1 MQGQRKRRPR
11 GTGSIRERDGKLYG
25 KFSVRGKAV
34 ERLIGPARQPGS
46 KEGLT
51 RTQAE
56 ARLREMMSELSVA
69 PPPVVERIT
78 VKEAGDRLIRQ
89 LKLKQRKA
97 STTDNYESILR
108 AQLVPAFPQS
118 LTQITDADV
127 EDYIEDCVTEQGISV
142 RSTLNYVGFLH
153 HIFEFAIKKRWA
165 NANPCRTAEKPTR
178 AEDTEIHFL
187 DTNELEAL
195 VQTAGGRLKHTPESI
210 QRHHAILT
218 MRNEGVPWSAVCQR
232 LGIKEGVAHYLKG
245 IDPRA
250 VSEDEIAFVE
260 LDPVLYLAAAMTGL
274 RRGELLALR
283 WMDVDWNARLIR
295 VCQSYYRGRFTT
307 PKGNRGR
314 DVPLP
319 VRVARALE
327 DHSQRAAFTADADLV
342 FCHPHT
348 GGPLDDSH
356 LHKRFKRALRRAG
369 VREIRF
375 HDLRHTFGTR
385 CAASGIEMRTLQEW
399 MGHRDCKTTLRYA
412 AYAPKH
418 DEAAR
423 VDAAFGD
430 DPSTY
435 PSTKVSKTQRNPEV
449 VNPVATGETT

>member
-1 MQGQRKRRPR
+1 MTQNQRTRRPR
-11 GTGSIRERDGKLYG
+11 GTGSIRERDGRLYG
-25 KFSVRGKAV
+25 KFFVRGRPI
-34 ERLIGPARQPGS
+34 ERLIGSARQPGT

-51 RTQAE
+51 KTQAE
-56 ARLREMMSELSVA
+56 TRLREMMAELNVA

-78 VKEAGDRLIRQ
+78 VKDAGDRLIRQ
-89 LKLKQRKA
+89 LQLQQRKA

-108 AQLVPAFPQS
+108 TQLVPAFPQP
-118 LTQITDADV
+118 LTQITEVDV
-127 EDYIEDCVTEQGISV
+127 EDYIEHCLTEQGLSV
-142 RSTLNYVGFLH
+142 KSTLNYLAFLH
-153 HIFEFAIKKRWA
+153 HTFEFAIKKRWA
-165 NANPCRTAEKPTR
+165 NENPCRMAEKPKR
-178 AEDTEIHFL
+178 VEDTETHFL
-187 DTNELEAL
+187 DAKELEAL
-195 VQTAGGRLKHTPESI
+195 VRAAGGRLKHTHESI
-210 QRHHAILT
+210 QRHHAIRQ
-218 MRNEGVPWSAVCQR
+218 MRSEGLPWSTVCER
-232 LGIKEGVAHYLKG
+232 LGIKPGTAHYLKG
-245 IDPRA
+245 IDPNA
-250 VSEDEIAFVE
+250 VSEDEIAFAE
-260 LDPVLYLAAAMTGL
+260 LDPVRYMTAAMTGL

-283 WMDVDWNARLIR
+283 WMDVDWNARVVR
-295 VCQSYYRGRFTT
+295 VRQSYYRGRFTT

-327 DHSQRAAFTADADLV
+327 DHSRRAAYATDAALV

-348 GGPLDDSH
+348 GGPLDQSH
-356 LHKRFKRALRRAG
+356 LHKRFKRALERAG

-375 HDLRHTFGTR
+375 QDLRHTFGTR

-399 MGHRDCKTTLRYA
+399 MGHRDYKTTLRYA

-435 PSTKVSKTQRNPEV
+435 PST
-449 VNPVATGETT
+449 